1 MNVFRILRVELT
13 TGSFKEEVVKDD
25 LLRLFLGGR
34 GLAAYYALREIPRG
48 IDPFDPSNKL
58 YIFSGP
64 LSGIA
69 TLSSSRINVTARS
82 ALNGVYT
89 HSNAGG
95 NFSYWLRRSGYDGI
109 VIEGKAE
116 EPVYLVIK
124 NGEPSLKP
132 AKHIWGKWT
141 GSATKIM
148 LTENGFPPDETKA
161 GVAVIGP
168 AGENLVKFAGIRFSD
183 YERFA
188 GRGGVGAVMG
198 SKKLKGILVWGT
210 RDLYRDLVDR
220 SGFMKVN
227 NEIVKRLIAHDTTK
241 ALHAYGTNVLMNL
254 IQAIGGLPH
263 YNFSGTG
270 LIKSIDEVS
279 GEIIKS
285 KYVVETHGC
294 FNCPIACTQITMVK
308 SGAFK
313 VPGEKI
319 KYEYENTWALGPNIG
334 LTNAE
339 PVLKME
345 KLANELGMDTIS
357 LGNTLATATELARMG
372 KLKLDLDWGDPASYI
387 DLVYKIAYREGIGD
401 ELAEGDYRLAM
412 KYNAPE
418 TFTGSRGQGLPAY
431 DPRALKGFAI
441 AYYTANRGGDHL
453 EAYTPT
459 WEVLGTVFGKPG
471 KVDPL
476 DDSPS
481 GIELQAKLVKW
492 NQDLFAVVDSSIF
505 CKFENLVPNV
515 NTEQDIANLY
525 NAAFGWN
532 LTADDILT
540 IGERIFNLERLFWVR
555 EGKWVKDELPPR
567 MSDPIPGGP
576 AKGHSASKMFNEGIK
591 VYYKLRGWVDGKPT
605 RDTLRKLGLSEFEYL
620 L

>member
-1 MNVFRILRVELT
+1 MAVFRILRVDLSTE
-13 TGSFKEEVVKDD
+13 SFREEVIKDD
-25 LLRLFLGGR
+25 LLKLFLGGR
-34 GLAAYYALREIPRG
+34 GLAAYYAFKEIPRG
-48 IDPFDPSNKL
+48 INPLEPSNKL

-64 LSGIA
+64 LSGVA
-69 TLSSSRINVTARS
+69 TLSTSRVNVSTRS
-82 ALNGVYT
+82 VLNGVYT

-109 VIEGKAE
+109 IIEGKAE
-116 EPVYLVIK
+116 EPVYLVVK
-124 NGEPSLKP
+124 NGEPSLRP
-132 AKHIWGKWT
+132 ARHIWGKWT
-141 GSATKIM
+141 GSATRII

-198 SKKLKGILVWGT
+198 SKRLKGILVWGT
-210 RDLYRDLVDR
+210 RDLYRELVDK
-220 SGFMKVN
+220 STFMKVN
-227 NEIVKRLIAHDTTK
+227 NEIVKRLVTHDTTK

-254 IQAIGGLPH
+254 VQAVGGLPH
-263 YNFSGTG
+263 YNFAGTG
-270 LIKSIDEVS
+270 LIKNVDDVS
-279 GEIIKS
+279 GELIKS

-308 SGAFK
+308 SGPFK

-339 PVLKME
+339 PVLKLE

-357 LGNTLATATELARMG
+357 LGNTLAVATELSRMG
-372 KLKLDLDWGDPASYI
+372 KLKLDVDWSDAASYI
-387 DLVYKIAYREGIGD
+387 DLTYKIAYREGIGD
-401 ELAEGDYRLAM
+401 ELAEGDYRLAL

-418 TFTGSRGQGLPAY
+418 TFTGARGQGLPAY
-431 DPRALKGFAI
+431 DPRAHKGFAL

-459 WEVLGTVFGKPG
+459 WEILGTVFGKAG
-471 KVDPL
+471 KVDPH
-476 DDSPS
+476 DDSPT
-481 GIELQAKLVKW
+481 GIDLQARLVKW

-525 NAAFGWN
+525 NAAYGWD
-532 LTADDILT
+532 LMPDDVLT
-540 IGERIFNLERLFWVR
+540 IGERIFNVERLFWVR

-567 MSDPIPGGP
+567 MREPIPDGP
-576 AKGHSASKMFNEGIK
+576 AKGHSASRMFDEGIK
-591 VYYKLRGWVDGKPT
+591 TYYKLRGWVDGKPT
-605 RDTLRKLGLSEFEYL
+605 RDTLRRLGLSEFEYVL
-620 L
+620 